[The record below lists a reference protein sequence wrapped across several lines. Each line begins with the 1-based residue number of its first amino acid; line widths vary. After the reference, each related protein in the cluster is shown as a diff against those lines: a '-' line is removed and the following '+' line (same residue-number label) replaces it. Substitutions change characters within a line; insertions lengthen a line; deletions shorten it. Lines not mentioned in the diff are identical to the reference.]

1 MSFKGKPRGRG
12 AGDMSK
18 RTEALGPAILLIAAE
33 VQQTRRMNALNR
45 TYLARA
51 SEWNGV
57 LS

>member
-18 RTEALGPAILLIAAE
+18 RTEALRPAILLTAAE

-45 TYLARA
+45 TYL
-51 SEWNGV
+51 
-57 LS
+57 